1 MVPRVREVREGL
13 EGLEDRED
21 SVAIEVRRDSRL
33 AEVFDL
39 GEVRSHF
46 ELAWERM
53 GSTGR

>member
-1 MVPRVREVREGL
+1 MVPMVPRVREVREVP
-13 EGLEDRED
+13 EVRED
-21 SVAIEVRRDSRL
+21 SAAIEVRRDSRL

-53 GSTGR
+53 GSTDR

>member
-1 MVPRVREVREGL
+1 MVPRVREVREV
-13 EGLEDRED
+13 LEDRED
-21 SVAIEVRRDSRL
+21 SAAIEVRRDSRL